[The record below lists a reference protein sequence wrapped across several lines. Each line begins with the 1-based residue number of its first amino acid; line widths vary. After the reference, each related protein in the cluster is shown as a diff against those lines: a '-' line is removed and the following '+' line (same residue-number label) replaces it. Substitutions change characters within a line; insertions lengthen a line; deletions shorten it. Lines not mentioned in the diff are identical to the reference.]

1 MKTKNGQKRKEKSQ
15 SKERQK
21 KSVGVRENAGLK
33 TMFFFFGLS
42 LEGKPR
48 GAQLACTKGIVILIP
63 GSLSSLCETEILQ
76 CISWLVPRIRHLG
89 LEL

>member
-1 MKTKNGQKRKEKSQ
+1 MDKKGKKKAKARKGK
-15 SKERQK
+15 K
-21 KSVGVRENAGLK
+21 KSVRFRENAGLK
-33 TMFFFFGLS
+33 TMSFFFFFGLS

-48 GAQLACTKGIVILIP
+48 GAQLACTKGIVILTP

-89 LEL
+89 PEF